1 MKSNGLRT
9 HQYRDENGIDC
20 VGDGNHDDHGEG
32 ETLEQGRRVIR
43 V

>member
-1 MKSNGLRT
+1 MKSYGLRT
-9 HQYRDENGIDC
+9 HQYQDENGIDC
-20 VGDGNHDDHGEG
+20 VGDDDDHGEG